1 MSPLVEH
8 QLCKSNSCRLI
19 ILSFTCYNLKY
30 TYIIW
35 LTSAPIEAFACKDG
49 LSIKKKQVKYQIVI
63 KNHYYYYYYVSVNDS
78 YNIIEYL
85 PTSMC
90 CWDTKVNN
98 NATV

>member
-8 QLCKSNSCRLI
+8 QLCKSNSCSLI

-49 LSIKKKQVKYQIVI
+49 FSTKKTSKVSNSNKKSLLFIKLLY
-63 KNHYYYYYYVSVNDS
+63 
-78 YNIIEYL
+78 
-85 PTSMC
+85 
-90 CWDTKVNN
+90 
-98 NATV
+98 